1 MMHTSFGGLLRKETF
16 HILRDRRTLAVVI
29 LMPIVQVLLFGFAI
43 RTDVQEVRLAVVDP
57 APDAR
62 TLAVRDRFSAS
73 PSYRIVAVL
82 PTASGI
88 DELFQ
93 RGAADQAILFAPDF
107 AASLYSIG
115 GAQVQIVTD
124 GAAPTTSAAIETF
137 ARSVMLNY
145 QQELQSNVAPLGRGG
160 PGIVVAAHVRH
171 RFNPT
176 LESRYLFVPGLLA
189 FVLTIIS
196 TLMTAITLS
205 REKETGTLEILLVS
219 PLRPVHI
226 VLGKVLPYLALAFFN
241 AVTTLAVGWAAFG
254 VPVRGSLLLLAGE
267 CLLFVAVCLALGVL
281 ISTRMPSQR
290 ASMIAVIVGTMLPT
304 AILSGMIFPI
314 ESMPGWLQPV
324 THLIPAKWFIEIVRG
339 IMLKGATLDTLW
351 ADTLIL
357 AGMTVVLLAAGVRS
371 FSARLD

>member
-1 MMHTSFGGLLRKETF
+1 MTRTSFGGLIRKETF

-29 LMPIVQVLLFGFAI
+29 LMPIIQVLLFGFAI
-43 RTDVQEVRLAVVDP
+43 RTDVHEVRLAVVDP
-57 APDAR
+57 LPDAR
-62 TLAVRDRFSAS
+62 TLAVRDRFAAS

-82 PTASGI
+82 PTAAGI

-93 RGAADQAILFAPDF
+93 RGAADQAILFTPDF
-107 AASLYSIG
+107 AASLYSTG

-124 GAAPTTSAAIETF
+124 GAAPTTAGSVEAF
-137 ARSVMLNY
+137 ARSVMLGY
-145 QQELQSNVAPLGRGG
+145 QRELLTDPAAPGRGG
-160 PGIVVAAHVRH
+160 PGIRVAAHVRH

-196 TLMTAITLS
+196 ALMTAITLS
-205 REKETGTLEILLVS
+205 REKEMGTLEILLVS

-226 VLGKVLPYLALAFFN
+226 ILGKVLPYLALAFLN
-241 AVTTLAVGWAAFG
+241 AVTTLAVGWAVFG

-314 ESMPGWLQPV
+314 DSMPGWLQPV

-339 IMLKGATLDTLW
+339 IMLKDATLGTLW
-351 ADTLIL
+351 KDTLIL